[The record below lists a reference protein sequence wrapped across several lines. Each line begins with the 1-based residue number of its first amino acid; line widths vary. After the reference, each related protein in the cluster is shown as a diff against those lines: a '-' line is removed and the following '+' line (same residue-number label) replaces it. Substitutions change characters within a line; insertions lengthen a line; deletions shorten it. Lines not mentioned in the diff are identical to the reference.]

1 MVDVSMK
8 KLGIVVSSTRP
19 SRIGPKAAEWVKS
32 VAANQG
38 WEVEVFDLA
47 EIGLPF
53 LDEADV
59 PMQGNYTQ
67 PHTKEWA
74 AKVAGVD
81 AIAVVTPQYNK
92 SFPATVKNAIDF
104 LYAEWN
110 DKPVT
115 LVGYGW
121 GGAAEATAGLAEV
134 LGHVKANVV
143 DQINLVFNTDLDP
156 AGAMTV
162 SEENAD
168 SLRIALTAMATAPVH
183 QQA

>member
-1 MVDVSMK
+1 MK
-8 KLGIVVSSTRP
+8 KLGLIVSSTRP

-38 WEVEVFDLA
+38 WEVELFDLA

-67 PHTKEWA
+67 PHTLEWA
-74 AKVAGVD
+74 AKVTGVD
-81 AIAVVTPQYNK
+81 AVAVVTPQYNK
-92 SFPATVKNAIDF
+92 SFPATIKNAIDF
-104 LYAEWN
+104 LFAEWN
-110 DKPVT
+110 DKPVA

-121 GGAAEATAGLAEV
+121 TGATDATEGLAGV
-134 LGHVKANVV
+134 FGHVKANVV

-156 AGAMTV
+156 AGEMTV
-162 SEENAD
+162 SEENDDA
-168 SLRIALTAMATAPVH
+168 LRIALTAMADAPAN
-183 QQA
+183 QPA